1 MRSLHIHHH
10 HQYQYIYIYICID
23 RERERGIITSW
34 GSRWY
39 MYPSTALVTSRSSG
53 PRHLH
58 FLHNAGGH
66 VWLHRCNPRGRHG
79 DRGWVELVPLWSR
92 VKRHS
97 PNRWSLVI
105 FFGVWHISHLI
116 NDWFEKWK
124 DAIAYFFLHNF
135 EKDAI
140 CWFPW
145 KTWQIIHEYCCKACE
160 LLILIWG

>member
-1 MRSLHIHHH
+1 M
-10 HQYQYIYIYICID
+10 YI
-23 RERERGIITSW
+23 ERERGIITSW
-34 GSRWY
+34 GSHWY

-58 FLHNAGGH
+58 LLHNAGGH

-105 FFGVWHISHLI
+105 FFWVWHISHLI

-124 DAIAYFFLHNF
+124 DAIADSFFY
-135 EKDAI
+135 
-140 CWFPW
+140 
-145 KTWQIIHEYCCKACE
+145 IILKRCNMYVGFHGRPDKLSMNIVAKPVHCSFWSEDNVS
-160 LLILIWG
+160 GS